1 MVTRRGTA
9 YEVTRTFNS
18 LPAAM
23 AGVAALGEI
32 VESAYTPKPAPE
44 LPPHVAELLER
55 CDEDWWRNPRSGP
68 WLQGLWARGGAVTA
82 ATLPSLVGGGEAS
95 LEGWARTLVARL

>member
-1 MVTRRGTA
+1 MAATETPVMVTRRGTA

-55 CDEDWWRNPRSGP
+55 CDEDAPTANLTAGKAHEHD
-68 WLQGLWARGGAVTA
+68 QAAYAAATA
-82 ATLPSLVGGGEAS
+82 AQRP
-95 LEGWARTLVARL
+95 EGD

>member
-1 MVTRRGTA
+1 MTAETPVMVTRRGTS
-9 YEVTRTFNS
+9 YEVSRTFNS

-32 VESAYTPKPAPE
+32 VEAAYAPKPAPE

-55 CDEDWWRNPRSGP
+55 CDEDAPTAHLKAGEAHEHDRDAYER
-68 WLQGLWARGGAVTA
+68 ATA
-82 ATLPSLVGGGEAS
+82 AQRDTGE
-95 LEGWARTLVARL
+95 